1 MHSVIKM
8 RRYILTFAIITMIAT
23 ITSCALIDLNENKQR
38 AQTRTR
44 THQTLSLPKSNPQPT
59 PQPIPLSQH
68 NWLTH
73 TVAPGENLST
83 IFAKY
88 GLSKKTLYQ
97 IVSTSEFSKEIS
109 GLHPGKIFKISIN
122 DSGDLDTLRYYPN
135 KLVTLEIKQTAEG
148 LESTKS
154 VKKVEK
160 QIVNA
165 RVKINSSLFSD
176 AKATGLSDKLVME
189 IAQIFAWD
197 IDFALDLQ
205 RGDEFTVIYE
215 QLFLDGEKIG
225 TGSILATEFIN
236 RGRPHIA
243 VRYEDSNGDA
253 NYFTPDGKSL
263 KKSFLR
269 TPVQFARISSR
280 FNLQRRHPVL
290 NKIRAHKGVD
300 YAAPTGT
307 PIRATG
313 NGKIVFKGRKGG
325 YGRVVI
331 VQHGKIYSTLYAH
344 LSRFNNNIGK
354 GAKVTQG
361 QTLGYVG
368 KSGLATGPHLHY
380 EFRVNGRHKN
390 PLTVKL
396 PKSIPINKENL
407 ISFKTSTNPILSQ
420 LAALKSNML
429 AKIEST
435 TTNETEHF

>member
-1 MHSVIKM
+1 MYSAIKTK
-8 RRYILTFAIITMIAT
+8 RYILTIAIITMIAA
-23 ITSCALIDLNENKQR
+23 ISSCALIDMNTNKQQAR
-38 AQTRTR
+38 ARIR
-44 THQTLSLPKSNPQPT
+44 VHQTLSLPEVAPQPNT
-59 PQPIPLSQH
+59 LPTEPIQQ

-73 TVAPGENLST
+73 KVASGENLST
-83 IFAKY
+83 IFSKY
-88 GLSKKTLYQ
+88 GLSKKTLHQ
-97 IVSTSEFSKEIS
+97 IISTSKFSKEINS
-109 GLHPGKIFKISIN
+109 LHPGNIFEISID
-122 DSGDLDTLRYYPN
+122 DSGELNTLRYYPN
-135 KLVTLEIKQTAEG
+135 KLVTLEIKQTAKG
-148 LESTKS
+148 LESIKS

-165 RVKINSSLFSD
+165 HAQINSSLFSD

-215 QLFLDGEKIG
+215 QLVLNGEKIG
-225 TGSILATEFIN
+225 TGSILAAEFVN
-236 RGRPHIA
+236 RGRSHIA
-243 VRYEDSNGDA
+243 VRYEDSNGKA
-253 NYFTPDGKSL
+253 SYFTPEGKSL
-263 KKSFLR
+263 KKAFLR

-300 YAAPTGT
+300 YAAPIGT

-331 VQHGKIYSTLYAH
+331 LQHGEKYSTLYAH
-344 LSRFNNNIGK
+344 LSRFHKNIGK
-354 GAKVTQG
+354 GAKVVQG

-380 EFRVNGRHKN
+380 EFRVNGQHKN

-396 PKSIPINKENL
+396 PISVPIDQENL
-407 ISFKTSTNPILSQ
+407 IAFKTSTGPILNQ
-420 LAALKSNML
+420 LATLKSNLL
-429 AKIEST
+429 AKIEPT
-435 TTNETEHF
+435 TTNKTSRF